1 MPTILNRL
9 WEIKKNGGYKT
20 RIERLQQKAAGNP
33 QNLIFQVRMGDFLT
47 KLNKTKEAIAVYE
60 RAAQEFIRKNLF
72 AQAIALKKII
82 FRMDPFRDAGDQAV
96 VLGRLYEQMLAS
108 KTEAKKIETENLQ
121 GTSPPPTSKPL
132 KISQTLGSVMRLE
145 PKATH

>member
-1 MPTILNRL
+1 MNRL
-9 WEIKKNGGYKT
+9 WEIKRNWYHKT
-20 RIERLQQKAAGNP
+20 RLERIQQKAAVNP

-47 KLNKTKEAIAVYE
+47 KLNRTKEAIEVYE
-60 RAAQEFIRKNLF
+60 RAAQEFIQKNLF

-96 VLGRLYEQMLAS
+96 ILDRLYEQMLAS
-108 KTEAKKIETENLQ
+108 KPEAQKIEAEPLQ
-121 GTSPPPTSKPL
+121 GASPPPTSKPL
-132 KISQTLGSVMRLE
+132 IKITQTLGSVMRLE

>member
-1 MPTILNRL
+1 MMNRL
-9 WEIKKNGGYKT
+9 WEMKRNWYYKT
-20 RIERLQQKAAGNP
+20 RLERLQQKASVNP

-47 KLNKTKEAIAVYE
+47 KLNRTKEAIEVYE
-60 RAAQEFIRKNLF
+60 RTAQEFIRNNLF

-82 FRMDPFRDAGDQAV
+82 FRTDPFRDAGNQA
-96 VLGRLYEQMLAS
+96 LILDRLYEQMLAS
-108 KTEAKKIETENLQ
+108 KTEAKKIETEPLR

-132 KISQTLGSVMRLE
+132 IKITQTRGSVMRLE

>member
-20 RIERLQQKAAGNP
+20 RLERLQQKAAGNP

-47 KLNKTKEAIAVYE
+47 KLNNTKEAIEVYE

-72 AQAIALKKII
+72 AQAIGLKKII

-108 KTEAKKIETENLQ
+108 KPDAQKIEAEPLQ
-121 GTSPPPTSKPL
+121 GASPPPTSKSV
-132 KISQTLGSVMRLE
+132 KIRQMIGSAIRLE
-145 PKATH
+145 P